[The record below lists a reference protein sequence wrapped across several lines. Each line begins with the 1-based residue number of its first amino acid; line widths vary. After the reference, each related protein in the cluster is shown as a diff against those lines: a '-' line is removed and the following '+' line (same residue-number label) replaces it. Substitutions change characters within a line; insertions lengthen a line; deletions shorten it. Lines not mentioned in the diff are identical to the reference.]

1 MFLIRSK
8 NIFFTF
14 TFKTF
19 IIFFQTYGILYG
31 QYEIPKFHLDTQ
43 IVKHNGFTLSYSE
56 EHEQPWWVAYDLD
69 EKEVRGKVKRSNKF
83 KIDPFIKSGSATL
96 KDYKGSGFDRGHLAP
111 AGDMK
116 WSKKSMDDSFFMSN
130 ISPQVPSFN
139 RGIWKK
145 LESMVRRWA
154 EDNKKVYITTGPIF
168 SDSDESIGEN
178 NVTIPR
184 AYFKVILDYTLPKYK
199 SIGFVLPNQKSKEHL
214 SNYVYTVD
222 EIEAILDIDFF
233 YLLEDDIE
241 ETIESNYNLSDW
253 GIE

>member
-1 MFLIRSK
+1 
-8 NIFFTF
+8 
-14 TFKTF
+14 
-19 IIFFQTYGILYG
+19 
-31 QYEIPKFHLDTQ
+31 
-43 IVKHNGFTLSYSE
+43 
-56 EHEQPWWVAYDLD
+56 
-69 EKEVRGKVKRSNKF
+69 
-83 KIDPFIKSGSATL
+83 
-96 KDYKGSGFDRGHLAP
+96 
-111 AGDMK
+111 MK

-145 LESMVRRWA
+145 LESLVRRWA
-154 EDNKKVYITTGPIF
+154 EDSKKVYITTGPIF

-222 EIEAILDIDFF
+222 KIESMLGIDFF
-233 YLLEDDIE
+233 YL
-241 ETIESNYNLSDW
+241 
-253 GIE
+253 